1 MNYLC
6 FSFFDY
12 KIYSILILF
21 INFHGG
27 LLGNG
32 KIFSI
37 KNFETSA
44 KWRDL
49 GVNSSQEWSH
59 HEFFFIFSISN
70 CLKLH
75 FDVFWTYA
83 FDWIDLTTLLKGYL
97 NRMAKNTKIQS
108 YVVPMRPL
116 EVWSWYGEWAKRMD
130 VAVFSF
136 SRVVILVSFYAE
148 WCLWS
153 WVVHNHKKSLK
164 IHEILNSKLPWLC
177 RSQIC
182 YFCGRF

>member
-116 EVWSWYGEWAKRMD
+116 EVMIMIWRMSKKD
-130 VAVFSF
+130 GRCSF
-136 SRVVILVSFYAE
+136 FFQSSGDISF
-148 WCLWS
+148 L
-153 WVVHNHKKSLK
+153 
-164 IHEILNSKLPWLC
+164 LC
-177 RSQIC
+177 RVMSLVLSC
-182 YFCGRF
+182 S